1 MKSPKRV
8 ARERKHLKD
17 VSPAKRAVELK
28 AELKQRVA
36 KAGGG
41 AGSASARPERIVRKP

>member
-1 MKSPKRV
+1 MTSPKRV

-36 KAGGG
+36 KAGG
-41 AGSASARPERIVRKP
+41 AGSASGRPERIVPRQ

>member
-1 MKSPKRV
+1 MTSPKRV

-36 KAGGG
+36 KASGG
-41 AGSASARPERIVRKP
+41 GSASARPERIVRRP